1 MSVIVVIYICQTNSS
16 DLSSQFSRQKPE
28 YVWHTLHMQEL
39 LLAMEPGDG
48 HSMVD
53 SSISNTEEQRALVT
67 AGRLSVTEEECLQRK
82 KLIQLTL
89 KFPYLD
95 VAMTTS
101 I

>member
-1 MSVIVVIYICQTNSS
+1 MSVIVVIYICLRNSS

-28 YVWHTLHMQEL
+28 YVWHTLPDMQEL

-53 SSISNTEEQRALVT
+53 SSISNTEEQHALVT

-82 KLIQLTL
+82 
-89 KFPYLD
+89 
-95 VAMTTS
+95 
-101 I
+101 

>member
-16 DLSSQFSRQKPE
+16 DLSSQFSRQKPR
-28 YVWHTLHMQEL
+28 HTLHMQEL